1 MESILDEKQRMT
13 PSKCSGEIYNKINE
27 INSIKNTWN
36 YNESSEKRVSA
47 KIRKQK
53 QTNKKTRKKNDPSI
67 LKSGKFSL
75 NGTYIGKLLKM
86 HKFWPKRC
94 KKE

>member
-1 MESILDEKQRMT
+1 MKEQDKKRKKKIRMESILGEKQRMT

-27 INSIKNTWN
+27 INSVKNTWN

-53 QTNKKTRKKNDPSI
+53 QTNKKTRKK
-67 LKSGKFSL
+67 KRSL
-75 NGTYIGKLLKM
+75 
-86 HKFWPKRC
+86 HF
-94 KKE
+94 KER